1 MSEELN
7 LDKELELQEIE
18 TIKGQL
24 NSMGVKYHHNAN
36 FKTLKQLRAKAL
48 EPKEEEVVAKAETVS
63 KDAAIAEARNKA
75 TELVRV
81 SITCRNP
88 AKGQR
93 RGEFF
98 TCGNDVVGHLKAF
111 IPYNCEAAED
121 VRIPRIFID
130 MLKDRTYQSTVE
142 LSDKERMDSPLM
154 HRTMWLKEFAVVE
167 LGN

>member
-24 NSMGVKYHHNAN
+24 DAMGVKYHHNAN
-36 FKTLKQLRAKAL
+36 LKTLKQLRAKAL
-48 EPKEEEVVAKAETVS
+48 EPKEEDKPVEKSVT
-63 KDAAIAEARNKA
+63 KDSSIAAARKKA

-130 MLKDRTYQSTVE
+130 MLKGRSYQSTVE

-167 LGN
+167 LGD

>member
-24 NSMGVKYHHNAN
+24 DSMGVKYHHNAN
-36 FKTLKQLRAKAL
+36 LKTLKQLRAKAL
-48 EPKEEEVVAKAETVS
+48 EPKEEEVKVQAETVS
-63 KDAAIAEARNKA
+63 KDAAIAEARKKA

-98 TCGNDVVGHLKAF
+98 TCGNDLVGHLKAF

-130 MLKDRTYQSTVE
+130 MLKERTYQSTVE

-167 LGN
+167 LGD

>member
-1 MSEELN
+1 MTE
-7 LDKELELQEIE
+7 LDKELEQQEIE
-18 TIKGQL
+18 TIKAQL
-24 NSMGVKYHHNAN
+24 DTMNVKYHHNAN
-36 FKTLKQLRAKAL
+36 LKTLKKLRADAL
-48 EPKEEEVVAKAETVS
+48 APKEEDEPKVETKSRDVYVSGERKKA
-63 KDAAIAEARNKA
+63 N
-75 TELVRV
+75 ELVRV

-88 AKGQR
+88 AKGAR

-98 TCGNDVVGHLKAF
+98 TVGNDVIGNIKAF

-130 MLKDRTYQSTVE
+130 MLRNRKYQSTVE

-167 LGN
+167 LGEE